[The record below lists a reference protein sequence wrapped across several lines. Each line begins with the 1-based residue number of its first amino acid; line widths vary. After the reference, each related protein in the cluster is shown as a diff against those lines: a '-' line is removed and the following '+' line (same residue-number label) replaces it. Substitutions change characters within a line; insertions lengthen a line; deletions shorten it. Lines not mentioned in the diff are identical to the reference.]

1 MDRYK
6 IRQVFEDLAMSQGFY
21 GRLLESIDEMDEDA
35 REEYWQHLE
44 DQCFEDS
51 LDLILYIEC

>member
-1 MDRYK
+1 MDRDK

-21 GRLLESIDEMDEDA
+21 GRLLGSIDSMSEED

-44 DQCFEDS
+44 SQCFKDS